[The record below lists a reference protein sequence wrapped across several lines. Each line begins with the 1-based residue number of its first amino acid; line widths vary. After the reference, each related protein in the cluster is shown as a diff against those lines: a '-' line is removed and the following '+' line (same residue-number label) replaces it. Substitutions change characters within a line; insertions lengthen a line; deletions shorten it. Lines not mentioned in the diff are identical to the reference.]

1 MEIQDQLSN
10 VHNLQSV
17 VHDYFEE
24 LMALNLIIYNTDII
38 NLEMIENNGILITN
52 IEFKSH
58 EDCDLIVSCEQYL
71 FNPFNLLIN
80 SNPVESFCLTR
91 KCIFTQSPQ
100 KALASLVLAV
110 RDILHSSSESGE
122 VPP

>member
-24 LMALNLIIYNTDII
+24 LMALNSIIYNTDIVK
-38 NLEMIENNGILITN
+38 LEMIENNGILITN

-58 EDCDLIVSCEQYL
+58 EDCNTIH
-71 FNPFNLLIN
+71 I
-80 SNPVESFCLTR
+80 LTR
-91 KCIFTQSPQ
+91 SNYVIRYGVKIN
-100 KALASLVLAV
+100 
-110 RDILHSSSESGE
+110 ISSSMQSKTRLT
-122 VPP
+122 VLSVKD